1 MNNKYFNIVLI
12 LFFIIFSYNI
22 EAQNIINSNIQWGIS
37 PLEYISNNDLPD
49 IIYGLEYNEN
59 FNVKILWEKQNN
71 KNYNIPQLKNELEMI
86 LKNYNEISLLY
97 INNIYLEMKANMQL
111 NFENNELTVI
121 LFNIDINNKNY
132 FEIKKM
138 FDIVEE
144 YFIQQ
149 YGTVEH
155 SYEDKISKISEWIYN
170 KNRIRLK
177 YNLMGNNTPD
187 WDNLQIVVTN
197 SM

>member
-22 EAQNIINSNIQWGIS
+22 EAQNIVNSNIQWGIS

-97 INNIYLEMKANMQL
+97 INNIYLEMKANIQL

-138 FDIVEE
+138 FDIIEE

-149 YGTVEH
+149 YGTIEK

-170 KNRIRLK
+170 KNRIKLK
-177 YNLMGNNTPD
+177 YNLFGNNTPD

>member
-121 LFNIDINNKNY
+121 LFNIDINDKNY